1 MKLYSL
7 FLFPLVRMVVSAST
21 LYVKEGDNFS
31 LPCVMEETVWRHNNR
46 RILYVP
52 GAGGEIFKSSNL
64 TLEVAENGT
73 HLMIQNAKLGE
84 SGVS

>member
-1 MKLYSL
+1 MKLY
-7 FLFPLVRMVVSAST
+7 FLFRLVSLVVSASKIS
-21 LYVKEGDNFS
+21 VKEGDSFS

-52 GAGGEIFKSSNL
+52 GAGGEIFKSPNL

-84 SGVS
+84 AGVRI

>member
-1 MKLYSL
+1 M
-7 FLFPLVRMVVSAST
+7 VCTVVSAST
-21 LYVKEGDNFS
+21 MYVKEGHNVS

-52 GAGGEIFKSSNL
+52 GAGEEIFKPPNL
-64 TLEVAENGT
+64 TLEVVENGT